1 MGGLKGDFI
10 SFSFNGV
17 HSSELGITRTSD
29 GSRYNENLLP
39 TIQDKTVQVPGA
51 DGTYFFGSFYT
62 QRQFS
67 VPIAFDS
74 LTEAEYRKLRQ
85 HFGDKGIH
93 ELIFDER
100 PYKVYMA
107 KSTGTPQ
114 LKTICFDGED
124 KDGSP
129 CRIYKG
135 EGTLTF
141 TAYYPFARSRF
152 KYLEHYTS
160 ENIPE
165 WKITENKQDEEKPLT
180 NSELYLPEVSDIGN
194 LEEWRNESGIE
205 KQGEHDI
212 IGSSTINL
220 YNPGD
225 LETDLKVYFDFSFSY
240 EQTSDSSAQSD
251 KNYYIQE
258 GEEYIQTDNTSFVEG
273 VVYYEKIYA
282 IKLNTVSIGGN
293 GILTFKEDIIRK
305 NNDYAICINS
315 KTNLIEGVD
324 SNYNPTGTLY
334 NEYMDEG
341 TFFKVPLGSST
352 FKSIGA
358 NAIKIEYDYIYY

>member
-62 QRQFS
+62 QRPFN

-124 KDGSP
+124 KDGNP

-152 KYLEHYTS
+152 KYLEDYTS
-160 ENIPE
+160 ANIPE
-165 WKITENKQDEEKPLT
+165 WDNWPGEAEGGDLYKPGILG
-180 NSELYLPEVSDIGN
+180 EVSIGN
-194 LEEWRNESGIE
+194 LEEWRIESGIKAE
-205 KQGEHDI
+205 GTFDWDEANIYNGGDFDTECKIFAKFADGSIQGMITLENEENLEVGHLELREIVKKQ
-212 IGSSTINL
+212 
-220 YNPGD
+220 
-225 LETDLKVYFDFSFSY
+225 
-240 EQTSDSSAQSD
+240 
-251 KNYYIQE
+251 
-258 GEEYIQTDNTSFVEG
+258 
-273 VVYYEKIYA
+273 
-282 IKLNTVSIGGN
+282 
-293 GILTFKEDIIRK
+293 
-305 NNDYAICINS
+305 NDAGICINS
-315 KTNLIEGVD
+315 KTNLISGIDDNGKE
-324 SNYNPTGTLY
+324 TGTLY
-334 NEYMDEG
+334 NEYVSKGD
-341 TFFKVPLGSST
+341 FFKIPVGEFLLNVP
-352 FKSIGA
+352 FKYT
-358 NAIKIEYDYIYY
+358 IEYDYIYY

>member
-74 LTEAEYRKLRQ
+74 LTEMEYRRLRQ

-114 LKTICFDGED
+114 LKTICFDEEG
-124 KDGSP
+124 K
-129 CRIYKG
+129 RIYKG

-152 KYLEHYTS
+152 KYLEDYIST
-160 ENIPE
+160 NIPE
-165 WKITENKQDEEKPLT
+165 WNNWPGEIEGGDLYKPGTLGEAST
-180 NSELYLPEVSDIGN
+180 GN
-194 LEEWRNESGIE
+194 LEEWRVESGIKPE
-205 KQGEHDI
+205 GAFDWDEANI
-212 IGSSTINL
+212 
-220 YNPGD
+220 YNGGD
-225 LETDLKVYFDFSFSY
+225 LDTDCKIFAKFADGSIQGKITLKNEEDLEVGHL
-240 EQTSDSSAQSD
+240 ELREVGQK
-251 KNYYIQE
+251 KNDA
-258 GEEYIQTDNTSFVEG
+258 G
-273 VVYYEKIYA
+273 
-282 IKLNTVSIGGN
+282 
-293 GILTFKEDIIRK
+293 
-305 NNDYAICINS
+305 ICINS
-315 KTNLIEGVD
+315 KTNLISGVD
-324 SNYNPTGTLY
+324 DEGKETGTLY
-334 NEYMDEG
+334 NEYVSKGD
-341 TFFKVPLGSST
+341 FFKIPVGEFLLEADFDYT
-352 FKSIGA
+352 
-358 NAIKIEYDYIYY
+358 IEYDYIYY

>member
-39 TIQDKTVQVPGA
+39 TIQDKTVPVPGA

-62 QRQFS
+62 QRQFN

-74 LTEAEYRKLRQ
+74 LTEAEYHRLRR

-107 KSTGTPQ
+107 KATGTPQ
-114 LKTICFDGED
+114 LKTICFDED
-124 KDGSP
+124 GK
-129 CRIYKG
+129 RIYKG
-135 EGTLTF
+135 EGTLTL

-152 KYLEHYTS
+152 KYLEDYTTT
-160 ENIPE
+160 NIPE
-165 WKITENKQDEEKPLT
+165 WDNWPGEIEGGDLYKPGILGEAST
-180 NSELYLPEVSDIGN
+180 GN
-194 LEEWRNESGIE
+194 LEEWRIESGIE
-205 KQGEHDI
+205 MQGEHDL
-212 IGSSTINL
+212 IGNSIINL

-225 LETDLKVYFDFSFSY
+225 LEAELKVYFDI
-240 EQTSDSSAQSD
+240 SSGTC
-251 KNYYIQE
+251 E
-258 GEEYIQTDNTSFVEG
+258 
-273 VVYYEKIYA
+273 
-282 IKLNTVSIGGN
+282 LNSISIDGN
-293 GILTFKEDIIRK
+293 GILTFKESFKRK
-305 NNDYAICINS
+305 KEDSIICINS
-315 KTNLIEGVD
+315 KTSLIEGMD
-324 SNYNPTGTLY
+324 ENFIQTGTLY
-334 NEYMDEG
+334 NEYVKDG
-341 TFFKVPLGSST
+341 DFFKVPLGSST
-352 FKSIGA
+352 FNSVGA

>member
-62 QRQFS
+62 QRQFN

-74 LTEAEYRKLRQ
+74 LTEVEYRRLRQ

-107 KSTGTPQ
+107 KATGTPQ

-124 KDGSP
+124 KDGNP

-152 KYLEHYTS
+152 KYLDKYTNK
-160 ENIPE
+160 NIYPWEE
-165 WKITENKQDEEKPLT
+165 WSNEQGESLISN
-180 NSELYLPEVSDIGN
+180 I
-194 LEEWRNESGIE
+194 EEWRDSSNLLSS
-205 KQGEHDI
+205 KGEYDLVDYKTI
-212 IGSSTINL
+212 SSIKL
-220 YNPGD
+220 YNAGD
-225 LETDLKVYFDFSFSY
+225 IETDIKIYFSFHNVSSREPFSVKLY
-240 EQTSDSSAQSD
+240 QKDSNGTEITVGQLNFSKMELYNNENVRFCID
-251 KNYYIQE
+251 TKKNL
-258 GEEYIQTDNTSFVEG
+258 VEG
-273 VVYYEKIYA
+273 CNKEY
-282 IKLNTVSIGGN
+282 KLSGH
-293 GILTFKEDIIRK
+293 
-305 NNDYAICINS
+305 
-315 KTNLIEGVD
+315 
-324 SNYNPTGTLY
+324 LY
-334 NEYMDEG
+334 NEYIKSGE
-341 TFFKVPLGSST
+341 FFKIPLGESRLEVT
-352 FKSIGA
+352 IEGDRPLDENNNEA
-358 NAIKIEYDYIYY
+358 GYPMKIEYDYIYY